1 MIKHK
6 GRYPGRAECHLMLR
20 RFVQGAFVN
29 TYSNRELLRSELLQ
43 LIERQVDALKDKR
56 FLDFTAEER
65 REYDDRQTR
74 IHDLLIALHYPDPA
88 A

>member
-6 GRYPGRAECHLMLR
+6 GRNPARAKCHLMLR
-20 RFVQGAFVN
+20 HFVQGAFVN
-29 TYSNRELLRSELLQ
+29 AYSNRELLRSELLQ
-43 LIERQVDALKDKR
+43 LIEKQVDALKDKR

-65 REYDDRQTR
+65 CEYDDRQTR